1 MSFDPRALADAV
13 QSQIL
18 ALKSK
23 YPDLADDADLLAD
36 TIEGVTD
43 FDRVMDLLAQSAI
56 EARALSDG
64 LATVIVTF
72 KSRQQRYDRKAAAMR
87 NIALALM
94 QAAEQSNVVTPSAT
108 LTLRNPATSV
118 VVDDVNA
125 LPQGFTETTV
135 SPRKAEIKKAL
146 EAGEDVPGAHLET
159 GDDSISIRTN

>member
-1 MSFDPRALADAV
+1 MSDPRPFAELV
-13 QSQIL
+13 HNQIL

-36 TIEGVTD
+36 TLEGQTD
-43 FDRVMDLLAQSAI
+43 FARVMDLLAQSAI

-64 LATVIVTF
+64 LATVIGTF
-72 KSRQQRYDRKAAAMR
+72 KSRQQRYDKKAAAMR
-87 NIALALM
+87 NMALVLL
-94 QAAEQSNVVTPSAT
+94 QAAELSNLVTPSAT
-108 LTLRNPATSV
+108 LTIRNGGRSV